1 MDKDQLDQLDNVSVS
16 EDVEKEVAENETKPE
31 LEIVSKDDREISE
44 DTNTDE
50 EKNSQSETESL
61 SDRAKV
67 LSPGRLVVKRFFR
80 SKLSIVG
87 LVMLIALFFFS
98 FIGPFFSPYGE
109 LDKDNSPGDTIF
121 LSSFHTGN
129 MTDEE
134 GNKTG
139 EEYSYYLVSMTQKS
153 VNMYAMPSAKHW
165 LGTDQLAMDVF
176 TRVMYGGRISLLL
189 SFVTIFVETILGVIL
204 GGLSGYFG
212 KWVDQLIMRI
222 VDIIYCLPQ
231 MPVMLIAGAAI
242 DGWVIKELI
251 PDSMRIFALM
261 LILTLM
267 GWAGVAR
274 LVRGQIL
281 MLREQ
286 EYMIAAE
293 ATGLSTTRKIFKHL
307 LPNVLP
313 QLIVSMTLGL
323 GGIILTE
330 STLSYLGLGVQY
342 PNAAWGTMIGLA
354 KNPDVMSYYPNQWLL
369 PGVCIIIATLGFN
382 FVGDGL
388 RDAFDP
394 KMKR

>member
-1 MDKDQLDQLDNVSVS
+1 MELKNEENSVSVDERADERVDDVAVVDDSAAIS
-16 EDVEKEVAENETKPE
+16 ESGAEN
-31 LEIVSKDDREISE
+31 V
-44 DTNTDE
+44 E
-50 EKNSQSETESL
+50 EVEEEEESL
-61 SDRAKV
+61 SDRTKV
-67 LSPGRLVVKRFFR
+67 LSPGRLVLKRFFR
-80 SKLSIVG
+80 SKLSIIG
-87 LVMLIALFFFS
+87 LCMLIGLFLFCFV
-98 FIGPFFSPYGE
+98 GPLFSPWGE
-109 LDKDNSPGDTIF
+109 TTKDMSPGEPIYNQTYG
-121 LSSFHTGN
+121 SFEFG
-129 MTDEE
+129 E
-134 GNKTG
+134 GENAETT
-139 EEYSYYLVSMTQKS
+139 EFYIVDVQQKS
-153 VNMYAMPSAKHW
+153 INMYASPSAKHW

-189 SFVTIFVETILGVIL
+189 SFTVIIVETILGVIL
-204 GGLSGYFG
+204 GGLAGYFG

-222 VDIIYCLPQ
+222 VDILYCLPS
-231 MPVMLIAGAAI
+231 MPIMLIAGTAI
-242 DGWVIKELI
+242 DGWILKEII

-293 ATGLSTTRKIFKHL
+293 ATGLSVGRKIFKHL

-330 STLSYLGLGVQY
+330 STLSYLGLGIQP
-342 PNAAWGTMIGLA
+342 PNAAWGSMISQA
-354 KNPDVMSYYPNQWLL
+354 KDTTVMNYYFNLWSL

>member
-1 MDKDQLDQLDNVSVS
+1 MELENNENLSASESETVLEDENTAALQNDGDNN
-16 EDVEKEVAENETKPE
+16 EETEEVA
-31 LEIVSKDDREISE
+31 
-44 DTNTDE
+44 
-50 EKNSQSETESL
+50 L
-61 SDRAKV
+61 SDRNKV
-67 LSPGRLVVKRFFR
+67 LSPGRLVLKRFFR
-80 SKLSIVG
+80 SKLSIIG
-87 LVMLIALFFFS
+87 LCMLIGLFLFCFV
-98 FIGPFFSPYGE
+98 GPWFSPWGE
-109 LDKDNSPGDTIF
+109 TEKDFSPGAPIYMQTKKDLTI
-121 LSSFHTGN
+121 
-129 MTDEE
+129 TDES
-134 GNKTG
+134 TG
-139 EEYSYYLVSMTQKS
+139 DSETWEYYVVSIQQKS
-153 VNMYAMPSAKHW
+153 LNMYAKPSLQHW
-165 LGTDQLAMDVF
+165 LGTDQLSMDVF

-189 SFVTIFVETILGVIL
+189 SFTVVIVETILGVIL
-204 GGLSGYFG
+204 GGLAGYFG

-222 VDIIYCLPQ
+222 VDILYCLPS
-231 MPVMLIAGAAI
+231 MPIMLIAGTAI
-242 DGWVIKELI
+242 DGWILKEII

-261 LILTLM
+261 LILCLM
-267 GWAGVAR
+267 GWASVAR

-293 ATGLSTTRKIFKHL
+293 ATGLSTARKIFKHL

-330 STLSYLGLGVQY
+330 STLSYLGLGIQP
-342 PNAAWGTMIGLA
+342 PNAAWGSMISQA
-354 KNPDVMSYYPNQWLL
+354 KDTTVMNYYFNLWFL